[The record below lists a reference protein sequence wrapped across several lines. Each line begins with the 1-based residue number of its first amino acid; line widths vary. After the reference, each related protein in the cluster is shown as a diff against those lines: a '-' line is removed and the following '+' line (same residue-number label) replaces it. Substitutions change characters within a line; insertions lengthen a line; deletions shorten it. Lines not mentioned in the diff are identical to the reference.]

1 MASSYRILILNIG
14 STTTKVAFFKN
25 DYLEFQETIDH
36 VSQELKSI
44 TDYMEHLSLHK
55 EGIEGFLAKH
65 QIELNKCHMIVSRGG
80 ITRPLS
86 SGVYLVDEGMRE
98 DLRSGKY
105 GQHPANLGPLIAH
118 DLAKQASIQAVI
130 VDSPSIDEYQPL
142 ARVSGIPEIKRKS
155 AFHALNQKAA
165 ARRAADEMGVR
176 YEDTNMVVAHL
187 GGGIT
192 IGAYQK
198 GRVIDS
204 TLGVGEGP
212 MTAERAGTLPTMDL
226 LRLLEMGKFSLTD
239 LRRRLTSQGG
249 LLAYLGTND
258 VSQVEAEIREG
269 NEKASLIL
277 EAMAYQIAK
286 NIGAMSTVLHGQID
300 AIVLT
305 GGLANYARLIDWITK
320 RVSFIAPVK
329 VYPGEDEMLALAQGA
344 LRVLSEIEAVKHYFS
359 PGQAILIGENRNS
372 VS

>member
-1 MASSYRILILNIG
+1 LNIG

-25 DYLEFQETIDH
+25 DHLEFQETIDH

-44 TDYMEHLSLHK
+44 TDYMEQFPLRK

-65 QIELNKCHMIVSRGG
+65 QIELSKCHMIVSRGG
-80 ITRPLS
+80 LTTPLS

-105 GQHPANLGPLIAH
+105 GQHPTNLGPLIAH
-118 DLAKQASIQAVI
+118 DLAKQATIQAVI

-192 IGAYQK
+192 IGAHQK
-198 GRVIDS
+198 GGVIDS

-212 MTAERAGTLPTMDL
+212 MTPERAGTLPTMDL
-226 LRLLEMGKFSLTD
+226 LRLLESGKFSLTD
-239 LRRRLTSQGG
+239 LRRRLTARGG
-249 LLAYLGTND
+249 LLAYLGTTD

-269 NEKASLIL
+269 NKKASLIL

-286 NIGAMSTVLHGQID
+286 NIGAMSTVLHGQVD

-305 GGLANYARLIDWITK
+305 GGLASCARLIDWITK

-344 LRVLSEIEAVKHYFS
+344 LRVLSGIEAVKHYFS
-359 PGQAILIGENRNS
+359 SGQGILVGENSNS